1 MYKISVQKPI
11 TMASPKKYIL
21 VILSI
26 CLLSLNLSAKELT
39 GMISGKVL
47 SSDGDPIDYA
57 TVYLKGTNY
66 SSTTDEKGLY
76 HINAPEG
83 SYTVVFSSVGFE
95 KLEVKASVTA
105 KERTKLNVKLK
116 SDNQLAEVIVVGNT
130 LSKVKSSAFN
140 ATAVDTKELENTT
153 KTLSEALSKA
163 PGMKI
168 RESGGVGSDMAVTM
182 DGFSG
187 KHVKVFIDGVPQ
199 EGVGSSFGINNIPV
213 NFADRIEVYRG
224 VVPVGFGS
232 DAIGGVINIVTPKRR
247 RQWFVDASYSY
258 GSFNTHKSYINFG
271 QTLGCG
277 LKYEINAFQNY
288 SDNDYWIDAPVE
300 DFATGGINK
309 NKLEHVRRFNDTY
322 HNEAIVAKI
331 GFVNKPWAD
340 RLMAGF
346 TYSHMY
352 KEMQTGVRQ
361 EIVYGKKHRHGHSL
375 IGSLEYGKRNVFTRG
390 LDVAFSANYNRN
402 VTVNVDTSSVKY
414 NWRGET
420 DRLNTPGEQS
430 YQNSRANNNNWSAT
444 FTTNYRLSDKH
455 LFTLNDVFNT
465 FNRSNDDLLTS
476 IVSTDEIAKITTKNI
491 VGISY
496 RYTPNSKFNFT
507 VFGKQYHQYV
517 SGPAATTAAQDTYVK
532 SSRAVDA
539 FGYGA
544 AGTWFMPVGFQLK
557 ASYEKAYRLPT
568 IEEMFGDEDLEV
580 GDMSLKPESSHNVN
594 LNLSYNAS
602 FGSNVIYVEAGFIFR
617 DTRDYIQRNI
627 LALSGG
633 KSAATYVNYGKV
645 DTKGFSLSARYNFS
659 KWVSLGGNFTQMN
672 VRDNMKTAMG
682 SSVANVAYRER
693 MPNQPYMFADSDIN
707 FYWHGL
713 GRKSNVLTVTYDNQ
727 YTHKFCYYASNI
739 GSNNNDYMVPNQF
752 SHNLTV
758 SYSLKNGRYNLSFE
772 CRNFTNERLYDNFS
786 LQKAGRA
793 FYGKVRIY
801 FGN

>member
-1 MYKISVQKPI
+1 
-11 TMASPKKYIL
+11 MASSPKYIFS
-21 VILSI
+21 VIII
-26 CLLSLNLSAKELT
+26 CLLSLNVSAKDLT

-47 SSDGDPIDYA
+47 SSDGETIDYA
-57 TVYLKGTNY
+57 NVYLKGTGY
-66 SSTTDEKGLY
+66 YATTNEKGLY
-76 HINAPEG
+76 HITAPEG
-83 SYTVVFSSVGFE
+83 EYTIVFSSVGFE
-95 KLEVKASVTA
+95 KLELKATIKA
-105 KERTKLNVKLK
+105 KDRTKLNVKLK
-116 SDNQLAEVIVVGNT
+116 PATQLAEVIVVGNT
-130 LSKVKSSAFN
+130 LSKVKNSAFN
-140 ATAVDTKELENTT
+140 ATAVDTKELVNTT

-232 DAIGGVINIVTPKRR
+232 DAIGGVINIVTPKRQ
-247 RQWFVDASYSY
+247 RQWFLDASYSY
-258 GSFNTHKSYINFG
+258 GSFNTHKTYVNFE
-271 QTLGCG
+271 QTLSNG

-288 SDNDYWIDAPVE
+288 SDNNYWIDAPVE

-322 HNEAIVAKI
+322 HNEAIIAKI

-361 EIVYGKKHRHGHSL
+361 EIVYGQKHRHGHSL
-375 IGSLEYGKRNVFTRG
+375 IGALEYGKRSLFTKG
-390 LDVAFSANYNRN
+390 LDVALSANYNRN
-402 VTVNVDTSSVKY
+402 VTVNVDTASVKY

-420 DRLNTPGEQS
+420 DRLNSPGEQS

-444 FTTNYRLSDKH
+444 FTSNYRLNENH
-455 LFTLNDVFNT
+455 VFTVNDVFNS
-465 FNRSNDDLLTS
+465 FNRSNDNLLAAT
-476 IVSTDEIAKITTKNI
+476 VSSDEIGKVTSKNI
-491 VGISY
+491 VGLSY
-496 RYTPNSKFNFT
+496 RYMPNTRFNFT
-507 VFGKQYHQYV
+507 AFGKQYHQYV
-517 SGPAATTAAQDTYVK
+517 SGPVAETSAQDTYVK
-532 SSRAVDA
+532 SSRSVDA
-539 FGYGA
+539 LGYGA
-544 AGTWFMPVGFQLK
+544 AGTWFMPMGFQMK

-580 GDMSLKPESSHNVN
+580 GDMALKPESSHNVN
-594 LNLSYNAS
+594 LNLSYNAT
-602 FGSNVIYVEAGFIFR
+602 FGKNIIYVEAGFIYR

-645 DTKGFSLSARYNFS
+645 DTKGVSVSAHYNFS
-659 KWVSLGGNFTQMN
+659 KWLSLGGNFSQMN

-682 SSVANVAYRER
+682 STVANVAYRER
-693 MPNQPYMFADSDIN
+693 MPNQPYMFADSDIS

-713 GRKSNVLTVTYDNQ
+713 GAKRNVLTVTYDNQ

-739 GSNNNDYMVPNQF
+739 GSNNNDYMVPDQF
-752 SHNLTV
+752 AHNVTV
-758 SYSLKNGRYNLSFE
+758 SYGINNGRYNLSFE

>member
-1 MYKISVQKPI
+1 MLSTKR
-11 TMASPKKYIL
+11 YIL
-21 VILSI
+21 MIIAI
-26 CLLSLNLSAKELT
+26 CLLSLDLPAKDLT

-47 SSDGDPIDYA
+47 SSDGEPIDYA
-57 TVYLKGTNY
+57 NVYLKGTTY
-66 SSTTDEKGLY
+66 SCTTNDKGIY
-76 HINAPEG
+76 HINAPAG

-95 KLEVKASVTA
+95 KLELKATIKR
-105 KERTKLNVKLK
+105 KERVKLNVKLK
-116 SDNQLAEVIVVGNT
+116 PATQLAEVIVVGNT
-130 LSKVKSSAFN
+130 LSKVKNSAFN
-140 ATAVDTKELENTT
+140 ATAVDTRELVNTT

-232 DAIGGVINIVTPKRR
+232 DAIGGVINIVTPKRQR
-247 RQWFVDASYSY
+247 RWFLDASYSY
-258 GSFNTHKSYINFG
+258 GSFNTHKTYVNFG
-271 QTLGCG
+271 QTLSNG

-322 HNEAIVAKI
+322 HNEAIIARI

-361 EIVYGKKHRHGHSL
+361 EIVYGQKHRHGHSL
-375 IGSLEYGKRNVFTRG
+375 IGAIEYGKRNLFIRG
-390 LDVAFSANYNRN
+390 LDVALTANYNRN
-402 VTVNVDTSSVKY
+402 ITVNVDTASVKY

-420 DRLNTPGEQS
+420 DRLNSPGEQS

-444 FTTNYRLSDKH
+444 FTTNYRLNENH
-455 LFTLNDVFNT
+455 LFTVNDVFNT
-465 FNRSNDDLLTS
+465 FNRSNDNLLAS
-476 IVSTDEIAKITTKNI
+476 VVSTDEIGKITSKNI
-491 VGISY
+491 VGLSY
-496 RYTPNSKFNFT
+496 RYMPNTKFNFT
-507 VFGKQYHQYV
+507 AFGKQYHQYV
-517 SGPAATTAAQDTYVK
+517 SGPAATPSYVK
-532 SSRAVDA
+532 SSRSVDA

-544 AGTWFMPVGFQLK
+544 AGTWFMPLGFQMK

-580 GDMSLKPESSHNVN
+580 GDMALKPESSHNIN
-594 LNLSYNAS
+594 LNLSYNAT
-602 FGSNVIYVEAGFIFR
+602 FGNNIIYVEAGFIYR

-645 DTKGFSLSARYNFS
+645 DTKGFSISARYNFS
-659 KWVSLGGNFTQMN
+659 KWLSLGGNFTQMN

-682 SSVANVAYRER
+682 STVANVAYRER
-693 MPNQPYMFADSDIN
+693 MPNLPYMFADSDIS

-713 GRKSNVLTVTYDNQ
+713 GAKRNVLTVTYDNQ

-752 SHNLTV
+752 SHNLTI
-758 SYSLKNGRYNLSFE
+758 SYGIKNGRYNLSFE